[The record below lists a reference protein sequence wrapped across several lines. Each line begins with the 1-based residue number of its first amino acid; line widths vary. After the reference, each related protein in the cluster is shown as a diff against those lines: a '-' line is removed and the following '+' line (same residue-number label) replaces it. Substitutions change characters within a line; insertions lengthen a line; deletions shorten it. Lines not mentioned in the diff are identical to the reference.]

1 MPEFISSNPVT
12 VIIFVCAL
20 VWMLGLAKK
29 DHSSLKADQHV
40 DMKSVIVSIGVLGTF
55 IGIAIGLWE
64 FDTNNIDDS
73 VPALLEGLKLAFAT
87 SIVGMFISI
96 VLSSIQKD
104 KLVGGNDELSVL
116 AQINDKLSGLAEMNE
131 QVKGLRL
138 EIRDEQRET
147 RSLLD
152 KANNSLGKV
161 ASEKSIQSFRNDVN
175 DSQVK
180 TKNFLETQ
188 FLETN
193 KSLKEAIEV
202 LSHGAT
208 EEIIKALDK
217 VITDFNENLTSHFGD
232 NFDQLNKAVVA
243 LLKWQEQF
251 KDIVEKDYGL
261 LIEIRGSMES
271 SSNTLE
277 TVASRNQETLK
288 VYEQLKDLINVYDN
302 QVQILNK
309 QLDEFSTLSEK
320 ASKSFDVLNG
330 SFERVEAG
338 MGSQSETISKLTQD
352 LSKKLPESLGKLEDT
367 LVGLT
372 DQFGKDYKDFLE
384 NYRKLIP

>member
-1 MPEFISSNPVT
+1 VPEFISSNPVT